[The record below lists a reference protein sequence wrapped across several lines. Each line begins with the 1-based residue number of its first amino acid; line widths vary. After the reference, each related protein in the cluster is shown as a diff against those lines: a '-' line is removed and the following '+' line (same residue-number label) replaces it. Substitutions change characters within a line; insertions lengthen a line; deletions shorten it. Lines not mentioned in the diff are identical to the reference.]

1 MNFNLDR
8 IAKLAGLAAGKAS
21 LNEAGNRSYH
31 EDAAL
36 SSEAD
41 VQWGNQLNEMEHPDE
56 GVDLD
61 EGDDLD
67 DGGALDEMDDEDD
80 VVLEIDEDMLRE
92 EILKMK
98 NARSKK
104 VNEAKARSIIKSEL
118 SQIFEELG
126 LGDSS
131 WVYGNDKPENSKKG
145 SVNVGFPGPGF
156 RK

>member
-8 IAKLAGLAAGKAS
+8 IAKLAGLSAGKAS

-41 VQWGNQLNEMEHPDE
+41 VQWGNQLNEDEHPDE
-56 GVDLD
+56 GYELD
-61 EGDDLD
+61 EGDD
-67 DGGALDEMDDEDD
+67 ADED

-104 VNEAKARSIIKSEL
+104 VNEAKARSVIKSEL

-131 WVYGNDKPENSKKG
+131 WVYGNNKPRNSKKG
-145 SVNVGFPGPGF
+145 RVNLAFPGPGF

>member
-8 IAKLAGLAAGKAS
+8 IAKLAGLSAGKAS

-41 VQWGNQLNEMEHPDE
+41 VQWGNQLNEMEHPNE
-56 GVDLD
+56 VSDLE

-67 DGGALDEMDDEDD
+67 DGGDLDEGDDED

-131 WVYGNDKPENSKKG
+131 WVYGNNKPRNSKKG
-145 SVNVGFPGPGF
+145 RVNLAFPGPGF

>member
-8 IAKLAGLAAGKAS
+8 IAKLAGLSAGNAS

-56 GVDLD
+56 VSDLE

-67 DGGALDEMDDEDD
+67 DGGDLDEGDDED

-131 WVYGNDKPENSKKG
+131 WVYGNNKPRNSKKG
-145 SVNVGFPGPGF
+145 RVNLAFPGPGF